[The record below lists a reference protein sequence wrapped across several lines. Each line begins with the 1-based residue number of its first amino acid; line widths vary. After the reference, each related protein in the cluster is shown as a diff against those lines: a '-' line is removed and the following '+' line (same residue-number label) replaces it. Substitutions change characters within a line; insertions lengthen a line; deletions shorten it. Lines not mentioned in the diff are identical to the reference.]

1 VGFAAWIRSV
11 TFAHELEGST
21 SVKDRYYTQSSS
33 SYHKPLQIAHGALI
47 GKLTRIEQVF
57 GLDLP
62 RQRRSRLLPPIERAT
77 HPAGSGQLQRPGRS
91 F

>member
-1 VGFAAWIRSV
+1 MSLKGPA
-11 TFAHELEGST
+11 
-21 SVKDRYYTQSSS
+21 SVKDRYYMHGSS
-33 SYHKPLQIAHGALI
+33 SYYKPLQIAQGARI
-47 GKLTRIEQVF
+47 GNLTRIEQVF

-62 RQRRSRLLPPIERAT
+62 RQRRSRLSPPIERAT